1 MNMGK
6 LAAIYARVSS
16 ERQKDEK
23 TIASQTALLREYA
36 KSNGYTVPPEWTLE
50 DEGYSGS
57 TLVRPG
63 LEFLRDLAS
72 EGRLDTVLIY
82 APDRLSRRYAYQVLL
97 MEEFQRNGVET
108 VFLKSVH
115 GSSPEEQLLQQFQG
129 MIAEYE
135 RAQII
140 ERSRRGKRHK
150 AKSGCVNALSGAPYG
165 YRYVKK
171 TDTSNAYYEVCESEA
186 VIVKEVFEL
195 YVREWKSIGEITRH
209 LGEKAIPTRKGKAKW
224 DRSTIWAM
232 LKNPAYTGKAAYGKT
247 ESCDRKKITR
257 PLRQKGGYSP
267 RCSANATRPENE
279 WISISVPP
287 LILQE
292 MFELAQERLRQNKEL
307 ASRNTKTPTLLQGL
321 LVCKDCGH
329 SYYRTS
335 TRTSLKKIFYYRCLG
350 SDDYRH
356 PGGRKCT
363 SRPIRQ
369 DYLDE
374 LVWQHIIGL
383 LEDDD
388 LIKNDIQRRIQE
400 SKNSDL
406 SKRQES
412 KLQAELN
419 KTRKGIDKLLDA
431 YQEDMLSLD
440 ELRKRINGLRKK
452 EATLTKELNA
462 FKFKHVEK
470 ERFASMEASVKGFV
484 HCLKERAKTLD
495 VEEKQKVAR
504 LLLKDILIGKD
515 TITVNHSIPILKK
528 NLREEN
534 DGYLLCLESN
544 FALNVESVS

>member
-1 MNMGK
+1 
-6 LAAIYARVSS
+6 
-16 ERQKDEK
+16 
-23 TIASQTALLREYA
+23 
-36 KSNGYTVPPEWTLE
+36 
-50 DEGYSGS
+50 
-57 TLVRPG
+57 
-63 LEFLRDLAS
+63 
-72 EGRLDTVLIY
+72 
-82 APDRLSRRYAYQVLL
+82 
-97 MEEFQRNGVET
+97 
-108 VFLKSVH
+108 
-115 GSSPEEQLLQQFQG
+115 
-129 MIAEYE
+129 
-135 RAQII
+135 
-140 ERSRRGKRHK
+140 
-150 AKSGCVNALSGAPYG
+150 
-165 YRYVKK
+165 
-171 TDTSNAYYEVCESEA
+171 
-186 VIVKEVFEL
+186 
-195 YVREWKSIGEITRH
+195 
-209 LGEKAIPTRKGKAKW
+209 
-224 DRSTIWAM
+224 
-232 LKNPAYTGKAAYGKT
+232 
-247 ESCDRKKITR
+247 
-257 PLRQKGGYSP
+257 
-267 RCSANATRPENE
+267 
-279 WISISVPP
+279 VPP

-534 DGYLLCLESN
+534 DGYLLCLESI
-544 FALNVESVS
+544 ESVIE